1 MQKAKCGCMIHKGIH
16 YTIPTSKFTTNDIK
30 LCKKTT
36 ILKNVPI
43 SIDDIFL
50 DRGLYQDPET
60 APQLRG

>member
-1 MQKAKCGCMIHKGIH
+1 MKRPKI
-16 YTIPTSKFTTNDIK
+16 
-30 LCKKTT
+30 
-36 ILKNVPI
+36 PI